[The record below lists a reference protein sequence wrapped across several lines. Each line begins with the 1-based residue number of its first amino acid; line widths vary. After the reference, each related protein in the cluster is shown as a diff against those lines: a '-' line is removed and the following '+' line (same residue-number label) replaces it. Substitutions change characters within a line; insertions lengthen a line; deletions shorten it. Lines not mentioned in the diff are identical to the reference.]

1 MRMPRHLA
9 QVLAAC
15 TQLGGTLLFAQT
27 QQPLNLNQWLSQI
40 EANTERYSATVPSF
54 ICNEHILSQEIH
66 EGKIK
71 RETTVDGVF
80 SVTRSTAKA
89 NTLEESREVKLIDG
103 KPAASKKTTMPLSFG
118 GGFSGALTKFLSSDH
133 RSCFEYAAD
142 SSTPSRKDTA
152 AFTFV
157 AKSAAAKDPNCAS
170 IQPDTTGK
178 FTVDTASMQVIHI
191 ERTVQ
196 NPIGKDRAVF
206 GTAAVDYAPV
216 TFNSNSFWLPSSITA
231 FTTETSKTNSV
242 HFTAHYSEYHRFAST
257 ATIVP
262 VVK

>member
-1 MRMPRHLA
+1 L
-9 QVLAAC
+9 
-15 TQLGGTLLFAQT
+15 
-27 QQPLNLNQWLSQI
+27 LSQI
-40 EANTERYSATVPSF
+40 EANTERYSVTVPSF

-71 RETTVDGVF
+71 RETTVDAVF
-80 SVTRSTAKA
+80 SVTRSTSKA

-103 KPAASKKTTMPLSFG
+103 KPAANRKMTMPLSFS
-118 GGFSGALTKFLSSDH
+118 GGFSGALTKLLSSDH

-152 AFTFV
+152 GFTFV
-157 AKSAAAKDPNCAS
+157 AKSAAAKDPSCAS

-206 GTAAVDYAPV
+206 GTVAVDYTPV
-216 TFNSNSFWLPSSITA
+216 INQ
-231 FTTETSKTNSV
+231 
-242 HFTAHYSEYHRFAST
+242 
-257 ATIVP
+257 
-262 VVK
+262 